1 MISVEQLLQTHST
14 RYPKMQPSDAVK
26 LLYQRVFGGGHLI
39 RSERDVAAYIKQ
51 EAADVKTC
59 GEHRTEFLGETARV
73 YLDSSYSEGELELLA
88 RVFCIS
94 AERFCSGWESAD
106 GAVREEW
113 ETSLDVLRREAE
125 ENRFAFSAED
135 LEEYL
140 TAYRAQGYPA
150 VRHSQVY
157 REAYAPAYRVI
168 DSRFVRILPVLNRIA
183 EKLRTQKRVIVSIDG
198 RCASGKTTAAQ
209 MIARIFDAEIIH
221 MDDFFL
227 PGPMRTPQ
235 RMQEVGGNLHR
246 ERFMEEVLPHLR
258 FGSFSYRVFR
268 CSTFTYAEEPRT
280 IGEAPL
286 VLCEGSYALHPEFG
300 DYCDIAVFSDVPPD
314 EQLERIRLRDGEYM
328 LSRFQKEWIPMEER
342 YFTEM
347 NVRARCDFI
356 V

>member
-1 MISVEQLLQTHST
+1 MISVQQLLRTHAA

-39 RSERDVAAYIKQ
+39 RSEQDAAAYIKQ
-51 EAADVKTC
+51 EAAAVNSC
-59 GEHRTEFLGETARV
+59 GEHRTELLGETARV
-73 YLDSSYSEGELELLA
+73 YLDSSFSEEELELLA

-94 AERFCSGWESAD
+94 AERFCSGWESANSV
-106 GAVREEW
+106 VRKEW
-113 ETSLDVLRREAE
+113 ETSLDVLRREAQG
-125 ENRFAFSAED
+125 NRFAFSAED
-135 LEEYL
+135 LESYL
-140 TAYRAQGYPA
+140 TAYREQGYPA
-150 VRHSQVY
+150 VRHSEVY

-183 EKLRTQKRVIVSIDG
+183 AALREQKRVIVAVDG
-198 RCASGKTTAAQ
+198 RCASGKSTSAQ
-209 MIARIFDAEIIH
+209 MISRIFDAEIIH

-246 ERFMEEVLPHLR
+246 ERFMEEVLPYLR
-258 FGSFSYRVFR
+258 AGSFSYRVFQ

-280 IGEAPL
+280 IGEAAL
-286 VLCEGSYALHPEFG
+286 ILCEGSYALHPEFG
-300 DYCDIAVFSDVPPD
+300 DYCDISVFSDIPPD

-328 LSRFQKEWIPMEER
+328 LSRFQNEWIPMEER

-347 NVRARCDFI
+347 NIRERCEFVI
-356 V
+356 